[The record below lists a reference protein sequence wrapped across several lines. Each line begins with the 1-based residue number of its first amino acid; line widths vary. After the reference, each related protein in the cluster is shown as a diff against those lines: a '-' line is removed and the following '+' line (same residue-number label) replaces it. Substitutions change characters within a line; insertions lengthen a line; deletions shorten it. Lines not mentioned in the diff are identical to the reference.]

1 MAGPPPDGLQ
11 RQALQLHRLRQGVAL
26 AGEGVGVA
34 GLLVPADN
42 VLVGGLDEEKLIVQ
56 VHLLQAV
63 QGLKELVKGLA
74 PADVGDQGHP
84 AVFAGARPGHA
95 QAGEVGDEGHR
106 HIVHAVKAQVLQK
119 GGGGAFARPG

>member
-1 MAGPPPDGLQ
+1 M
-11 RQALQLHRLRQGVAL
+11 
-26 AGEGVGVA
+26 A

-74 PADVGDQGHP
+74 PRMSVTRATRPYLPVP
-84 AVFAGARPGHA
+84 APAMHRPAKLVMRATGILST
-95 QAGEVGDEGHR
+95 Q
-106 HIVHAVKAQVLQK
+106 
-119 GGGGAFARPG
+119 